1 MDFIRDNFQGAQY
14 VVGVHVYFKM
24 SEMIRSIF
32 LIHNH
37 GGERVGLEY
46 RLYDVS
52 PVLAGR
58 FVHFTPVFHHA
69 VRESG

>member
-1 MDFIRDNFQGAQY
+1 MDFIRNYFQGTQY
-14 VVGVHVYFKM
+14 VVGVYVYFKM
-24 SEMIRSIF
+24 TEMIRSIF

-46 RLYDVS
+46 GLYDVG

-69 VRESG
+69 VPENG